1 MTDDFNADGI
11 PDLAVTNNGSHRI
24 HILNSSS
31 FLGNAPGYAAA
42 IPQCRIHRHRVKVKA
57 TPRIHDDDEVSIQFE
72 MTISSLAGSSFNN
85 IPVVNNEELHQT
97 VRVKLNQ
104 SAELA
109 QFIAPQTSTNLNGT
123 PFLGEVAHGGLDLAA
138 QTAEQNQNTEL
149 LILVTPRIVALNRRK
164 DHVIYAGRGSL
175 EGAGSFGFTQQER
188 RGGLQLPVPE
198 QPPQPQPRPQ
208 EQQQPALQEP
218 PSQPAEAP
226 IQGAVPQP
234 PNPTQANPP
243 VTNPPG
249 QTAEPQPR

>member
-1 MTDDFNADGI
+1 
-11 PDLAVTNNGSHRI
+11 
-24 HILNSSS
+24 
-31 FLGNAPGYAAA
+31 
-42 IPQCRIHRHRVKVKA
+42 
-57 TPRIHDDDEVSIQFE
+57 

-188 RGGLQLPVPE
+188 RGGLQLPCPNSRRSHS
-198 QPPQPQPRPQ
+198 PDLRNNNSRRYRSRRLNPRRRRFRALCRNRPIPLRPIRPSPIRRADRRAATAVRMQ
-208 EQQQPALQEP
+208 ITGARSRGAAGANLTIIPVRTSAQRSAHLWTPA
-218 PSQPAEAP
+218 SRNAK
-226 IQGAVPQP
+226 
-234 PNPTQANPP
+234 
-243 VTNPPG
+243 
-249 QTAEPQPR
+249 